1 MVAIDAR
8 MFCHPI
14 HTGIGQVAVRPIGP
28 GDADMVL
35 AFVGN
40 LSDSS
45 RYFRF
50 FQPLRV
56 FSPSML
62 KRLTCIDG
70 PAHVALV
77 AVVVIAGSKSII
89 GEARYCGA
97 GDGVT
102 AEIAIVVADEWQ
114 RRGLGTGLLRML
126 ERIAVANGVTRLT
139 GESFASNDKFRGFA
153 QASGFETWSHRDPSY
168 VRFEKRIG
176 GIGPLSSEGY
186 NVSVW

>member
-14 HTGIGQVAVRPIGP
+14 HTGVGQVTVRPIAP

-40 LSDSS
+40 LSDTS

-50 FQPLRV
+50 FQPLKV
-56 FSPSML
+56 LSPSML
-62 KRLTCIDG
+62 KRLTCIDD
-70 PAHVALV
+70 PAQVTLV
-77 AVVVIAGSKSII
+77 AVVVTAGRKSII
-89 GEARYCGA
+89 GEARYCGVD
-97 GDGVT
+97 GGVT

-114 RRGLGTGLLRML
+114 RRGLGRRLLRML
-126 ERIAVANGVTRLT
+126 ERIAIANGITRLT
-139 GESFASNDKFRGFA
+139 GESFASNDKFRSFA

-168 VRFEKRIG
+168 VRFEKGIG
-176 GIGPLSSEGY
+176 GIGLLSSEGY
-186 NVSVW
+186 NFSVW